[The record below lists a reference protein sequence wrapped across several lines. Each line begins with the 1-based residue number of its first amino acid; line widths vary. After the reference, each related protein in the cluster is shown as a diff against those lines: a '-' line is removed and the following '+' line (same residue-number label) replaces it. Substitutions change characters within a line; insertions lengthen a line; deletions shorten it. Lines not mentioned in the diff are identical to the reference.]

1 MNELNRKPGSAP
13 FYIMNGVS
21 LIYRISFFKEK
32 VVKMFVFKKRKQK
45 IGWLLCFSSF
55 LLFWSI
61 FISGCH
67 SERSFSNDKEA
78 SAKNQFFYTV
88 TDDTGLSLQFS
99 EKPKR
104 IVSYSISTDEILLAL
119 VEPQRII
126 ALSRLVDDPGVSSIV
141 KEAKQVPNRVK
152 GNSLEGVLA
161 FKPDLVII
169 PDFHP
174 PEMLQSAREL
184 GLKVYI
190 YKTPSDIKGVKRSI
204 RQLAALTGEKEKG
217 EALVAQMEEKISR
230 VQKRLEAI
238 PQVQRKRV
246 MQLRSEGAFYAPD
259 NSFGDVCRHAGV
271 TDATLELHY
280 PNAMEITQEKIV
292 ELNPDIIF
300 VPAWDYDGE
309 HEPVAERQKILNNPS
324 YKGIKAVQEG
334 NVYSISGAL
343 VLTVSQYIAD
353 AVEEVA
359 KMSYP
364 DIFRNN

>member
-1 MNELNRKPGSAP
+1 MINATIVFRKKTDLL
-13 FYIMNGVS
+13 YIIFSV
-21 LIYRISFFKEK
+21 LL
-32 VVKMFVFKKRKQK
+32 
-45 IGWLLCFSSF
+45 LLCVV
-55 LLFWSI
+55 L
-61 FISGCH
+61 SGC
-67 SERSFSNDKEA
+67 
-78 SAKNQFFYTV
+78 KNGKTDEPSKNTAELQSSYTV
-88 TDDTGLSLQFS
+88 TDDTGLTLLFT

-104 IVSYSISTDEILLAL
+104 IVSYSISTDEILMAL
-119 VEPQRII
+119 VKPERIA

-141 KEAKQVPNRVK
+141 EEAKHVPNRVQ
-152 GNSLEGVLA
+152 GNSMENVLT

-204 RQLAALTGEKEKG
+204 RQIAALTGEKEKG
-217 EALVAQMEEKISR
+217 EAVIAKMEERIQQ
-230 VQKRLEAI
+230 VQQRLAVI
-238 PQVQRKRV
+238 PVSQRKRV
-246 MQLRSEGAFYAPD
+246 IQLRSEGAFYAPD

-271 TDATLELHY
+271 SDATLELKY
-280 PNAMEITQEKIV
+280 PSAMEITQEKVV

-300 VPAWDYDGE
+300 VPDWDYDGKHNPDDE
-309 HEPVAERQKILNNPS
+309 KHKILNNPS
-324 YKGIKAVQEG
+324 YHGMKAVQQG
-334 NVYSISGAL
+334 KVYTISGAL

-364 DIFRNN
+364 ELFGKS

>member
-1 MNELNRKPGSAP
+1 MVNATIVFRKKTDLL
-13 FYIMNGVS
+13 YIIFSV
-21 LIYRISFFKEK
+21 LL
-32 VVKMFVFKKRKQK
+32 
-45 IGWLLCFSSF
+45 LLCVVVA
-55 LLFWSI
+55 
-61 FISGCH
+61 SGC
-67 SERSFSNDKEA
+67 
-78 SAKNQFFYTV
+78 KNGKTDEPSKNTVKLQSSYTV
-88 TDDTGLSLQFS
+88 TDDTGLTLQFT

-104 IVSYSISTDEILLAL
+104 IVSYSISTDEILIAL
-119 VEPQRII
+119 VKPERIV
-126 ALSRLVDDPGVSSIV
+126 ALSRLVDDPGVSSVV

-152 GNSLEGVLA
+152 GNSMEGVLA

-204 RQLAALTGEKEKG
+204 RQIAALTGEKNKG
-217 EALVAQMEEKISR
+217 EAVVTKMEERIR
-230 VQKRLEAI
+230 
-238 PQVQRKRV
+238 QVQQRLAGIPVSRRKRV
-246 MQLRSEGAFYAPD
+246 IQLRSEGAFYAPD

-271 TDATLELHY
+271 SDATLELKY
-280 PNAMEITQEKIV
+280 PSAMEITQEKVV

-300 VPAWDYDGE
+300 VPDWDYDGKHNPDGE
-309 HEPVAERQKILNNPS
+309 KQKILNNPS
-324 YKGIKAVQEG
+324 YSGMKAVQQG
-334 NVYSISGAL
+334 NVYTISGAL

-364 DIFRNN
+364 EVFGKS

>member
-1 MNELNRKPGSAP
+1 MIDMKQ
-13 FYIMNGVS
+13 
-21 LIYRISFFKEK
+21 
-32 VVKMFVFKKRKQK
+32 KKR
-45 IGWLLCFSSF
+45 IFGLITLLFLLLFEVNFSDYRNKKEYSSF
-55 LLFWSI
+55 TV
-61 FISGCH
+61 
-67 SERSFSNDKEA
+67 KQEA
-78 SAKNQFFYTV
+78 QSSYTV
-88 TDDTGLSLQFS
+88 TDDTGLTLQFT

-104 IVSYSISTDEILLAL
+104 IVSYSISTDEILIAL
-119 VEPQRII
+119 VKPERIV

-141 KEAKQVPNRVK
+141 KEAKQVPGRVQ
-152 GNSLEGVLA
+152 GNSMEGVLA

-204 RQLAALTGEKEKG
+204 RQIAALTGEKEKG
-217 EALVAQMEEKISR
+217 EAVIAKMEERIQQ
-230 VQKRLEAI
+230 VQQRLAVI
-238 PQVQRKRV
+238 PVSQRKRV
-246 MQLRSEGAFYAPD
+246 IQLRSEGAFYAPD

-271 TDATLELHY
+271 SDATLELKY
-280 PNAMEITQEKIV
+280 PSAMEITQEKVV

-300 VPAWDYDGE
+300 VPDWDYDGKHNPDGE
-309 HEPVAERQKILNNPS
+309 KRKILNNPS
-324 YKGIKAVQEG
+324 YRGMKAVQQG
-334 NVYSISGAL
+334 KVYTISGAL

-364 DIFRNN
+364 EVFGKS

>member
-1 MNELNRKPGSAP
+1 MQDAGTVCKMILFRK
-13 FYIMNGVS
+13 
-21 LIYRISFFKEK
+21 KEK
-32 VVKMFVFKKRKQK
+32 TIRRLGK
-45 IGWLLCFSSF
+45 LLLYASMVLMLIILTGCNNEKVDSSVQ
-55 LLFWSI
+55 
-61 FISGCH
+61 
-67 SERSFSNDKEA
+67 NDKNKP
-78 SAKNQFFYTV
+78 SSYTV
-88 TDDTGLSLQFS
+88 TDDTGLTLQFT

-141 KEAKQVPNRVK
+141 KEAKQVPGRVQ
-152 GNSLEGVLA
+152 GNSMEGVLA

-204 RQLAALTGEKEKG
+204 RQIASLTGEKDKG
-217 EALVAQMEEKISR
+217 EAIIAKMEERIQQ
-230 VQKRLEAI
+230 VQQRLAVI
-238 PQVQRKRV
+238 PVSQRKRV
-246 MQLRSEGAFYAPD
+246 IQLRSEGAFYAPD

-271 TDATLELHY
+271 SDATLELKY
-280 PNAMEITQEKIV
+280 PSAMEITQEKVV

-300 VPAWDYDGE
+300 VPDWDYDGKHNPDGE
-309 HEPVAERQKILNNPS
+309 KRKILNNPS
-324 YKGIKAVQEG
+324 YRGMKAVQQG
-334 NVYSISGAL
+334 KVYTISGAL

-364 DIFRNN
+364 EVFGKS

>member
-1 MNELNRKPGSAP
+1 M
-13 FYIMNGVS
+13 
-21 LIYRISFFKEK
+21 
-32 VVKMFVFKKRKQK
+32 
-45 IGWLLCFSSF
+45 FSSNLIHKRNHRTVAKYF
-55 LLFWSI
+55 FLAALLLLFLI
-61 FISGCH
+61 MSGC
-67 SERSFSNDKEA
+67 
-78 SAKNQFFYTV
+78 NQLSKSSPNQMNLKGQSSYTV
-88 TDDTGLSLQFS
+88 TDDTGLTLQFS

-126 ALSRLVDDPGVSSIV
+126 ALSRLVDDPGVSSVV
-141 KEAKQVPNRVK
+141 KEAKQVPNRVQ
-152 GNSLEGVLA
+152 GNSMEGVLA

-204 RQLAALTGEKEKG
+204 RQIAALTGEKDKG
-217 EALVAQMEEKISR
+217 EAVIAKMEARIKKVQQRLAGIPVAR
-230 VQKRLEAI
+230 
-238 PQVQRKRV
+238 RKRV
-246 MQLRSEGAFYAPD
+246 IQLRSEGAFYAPD

-271 TDATLELHY
+271 SDATLELKY
-280 PNAMEITQEKIV
+280 PSAMEITQEKVV

-300 VPAWDYDGE
+300 VPDWDYDGKHNPDGE
-309 HEPVAERQKILNNPS
+309 KRKILNNPS
-324 YKGIKAVQEG
+324 YRGMKAVQQG
-334 NVYSISGAL
+334 KVYTISGAL

-364 DIFRNN
+364 EIFGKS

>member
-1 MNELNRKPGSAP
+1 MSKMVLFRINLQTISWLCKLLVHACMI
-13 FYIMNGVS
+13 FM
-21 LIYRISFFKEK
+21 LI
-32 VVKMFVFKKRKQK
+32 
-45 IGWLLCFSSF
+45 LL
-55 LLFWSI
+55 
-61 FISGCH
+61 SGCNNNKGD
-67 SERSFSNDKEA
+67 SSVLNDNNKP
-78 SAKNQFFYTV
+78 SSYTV
-88 TDDTGLSLQFS
+88 TDDTGAKLQFS

-119 VEPQRII
+119 VEPQRIA
-126 ALSRLVDDPGVSSIV
+126 ALSRLVDDPGVSSVV

-152 GNSLEGVLA
+152 GNSMEGVLA

-204 RQLAALTGEKEKG
+204 RQIAALTGEKNKG
-217 EALVAQMEEKISR
+217 EAVVTKMEERIR
-230 VQKRLEAI
+230 
-238 PQVQRKRV
+238 QVQQRLAGIPVSRRKRV
-246 MQLRSEGAFYAPD
+246 IQLRSEGAFYAPD

-271 TDATLELHY
+271 SDATLELKY
-280 PNAMEITQEKIV
+280 PSAMEITQEKVV

-300 VPAWDYDGE
+300 VPDWDYDGKHNPDGE
-309 HEPVAERQKILNNPS
+309 KRKILNNPS
-324 YKGIKAVQEG
+324 YRGMKAVQQG
-334 NVYSISGAL
+334 KVYTISGAL

-364 DIFRNN
+364 EVFGKS

>member
-1 MNELNRKPGSAP
+1 MNKSENNKTVFLYVILLLLVLFMPAFPGCK
-13 FYIMNGVS
+13 N
-21 LIYRISFFKEK
+21 EK
-32 VVKMFVFKKRKQK
+32 ADM
-45 IGWLLCFSSF
+45 SSKNEAER
-55 LLFWSI
+55 
-61 FISGCH
+61 H
-67 SERSFSNDKEA
+67 SS
-78 SAKNQFFYTV
+78 YTV
-88 TDDTGLSLQFS
+88 TDDTGLTLQFT

-104 IVSYSISTDEILLAL
+104 IVSYSISTDEILMAL
-119 VEPQRII
+119 VKPERIA

-141 KEAKQVPNRVK
+141 EEAKQIPARVQ
-152 GNSLEGVLA
+152 GNSMENVLT

-204 RQLAALTGEKEKG
+204 RQIAALTGEKEKG
-217 EALVAQMEEKISR
+217 EAVIAKMEARIQQ
-230 VQKRLEAI
+230 VQQRLANI
-238 PQVQRKRV
+238 PASQRKRV
-246 MQLRSEGAFYAPD
+246 IQLRSEGAFYAPD

-271 TDATLELHY
+271 SDATLELKY
-280 PNAMEITQEKIV
+280 PSAMEITQEKVV

-300 VPAWDYDGE
+300 VPDWDYDGKHNPNGE
-309 HEPVAERQKILNNPS
+309 KRKILNNPS
-324 YKGIKAVQEG
+324 YQEMKAVQQG
-334 NVYSISGAL
+334 KVSTISGAL

-364 DIFRNN
+364 EVFGKS

>member
-1 MNELNRKPGSAP
+1 MIIYIKKEQTISRLGKLLLYAGMILVLIILPGCNNEKGD
-13 FYIMNGVS
+13 
-21 LIYRISFFKEK
+21 
-32 VVKMFVFKKRKQK
+32 
-45 IGWLLCFSSF
+45 SSVQ
-55 LLFWSI
+55 
-61 FISGCH
+61 
-67 SERSFSNDKEA
+67 NDKIKPSSYA
-78 SAKNQFFYTV
+78 V
-88 TDDTGLSLQFS
+88 TDDTGLTLQFT

-104 IVSYSISTDEILLAL
+104 IVSYSISTDEILMAL
-119 VEPQRII
+119 VKPERIA

-141 KEAKQVPNRVK
+141 EEAKQIPARVQ
-152 GNSLEGVLA
+152 GNSMENVLT

-204 RQLAALTGEKEKG
+204 RQIAALTGEKEKG
-217 EALVAQMEEKISR
+217 EAVIAKMEARIQQ
-230 VQKRLEAI
+230 VQQRLAGI
-238 PQVQRKRV
+238 PASQRKRV
-246 MQLRSEGAFYAPD
+246 IQLRSEGAFYAPD

-271 TDATLELHY
+271 SDATLELKY
-280 PNAMEITQEKIV
+280 PSAMEITQEKVV

-300 VPAWDYDGE
+300 VPDWDYDGK
-309 HEPVAERQKILNNPS
+309 HNPDGERRKILNNPS
-324 YKGIKAVQEG
+324 YRGMKAVQQG
-334 NVYSISGAL
+334 KVYTISGAL

-364 DIFRNN
+364 EVFGKN

>member
-1 MNELNRKPGSAP
+1 M
-13 FYIMNGVS
+13 
-21 LIYRISFFKEK
+21 
-32 VVKMFVFKKRKQK
+32 
-45 IGWLLCFSSF
+45 FSSNLIHKRNQRTVAKYF
-55 LLFWSI
+55 FLAALLLLFLI
-61 FISGCH
+61 MSGCNQL
-67 SERSFSNDKEA
+67 SKSSPNQMNLKGQ
-78 SAKNQFFYTV
+78 SAYTV
-88 TDDTGLSLQFS
+88 TDDTGLTLQFT

-119 VEPQRII
+119 VEPQRIA

-141 KEAKQVPNRVK
+141 KEAKQIPNRVQ
-152 GNSLEGVLA
+152 GNSMEGVLT

-204 RQLAALTGEKEKG
+204 RQIAALTGEKDKG
-217 EALVAQMEEKISR
+217 EAVIAKMEARIQQ
-230 VQKRLEAI
+230 VQQRLANI
-238 PQVQRKRV
+238 PASQRKRV
-246 MQLRSEGAFYAPD
+246 IQLRSEGAFYAPD

-271 TDATLELHY
+271 SDATLELKY
-280 PNAMEITQEKIV
+280 PSAMEITQEKVV

-300 VPAWDYDGE
+300 VPDWDYDGKHNPDGE
-309 HEPVAERQKILNNPS
+309 KRKILNNPS
-324 YKGIKAVQEG
+324 YQGMKAVQQG
-334 NVYSISGAL
+334 KVYTISGAL

-364 DIFRNN
+364 EVFGKS

>member
-1 MNELNRKPGSAP
+1 MIIYLKKEQTISRLGKLLLYAGMVLMLIILPGCNNEKAD
-13 FYIMNGVS
+13 
-21 LIYRISFFKEK
+21 
-32 VVKMFVFKKRKQK
+32 
-45 IGWLLCFSSF
+45 SSVQ
-55 LLFWSI
+55 
-61 FISGCH
+61 
-67 SERSFSNDKEA
+67 NDKNNP
-78 SAKNQFFYTV
+78 SSYTV
-88 TDDTGLSLQFS
+88 TDDTGLTLQFS

-119 VEPQRII
+119 VEPQRIA
-126 ALSRLVDDPGVSSIV
+126 ALSRLVDDPGVSSVV

-152 GNSLEGVLA
+152 GNSMEGVLA

-204 RQLAALTGEKEKG
+204 RQIAALTGEKNKG
-217 EALVAQMEEKISR
+217 EAVVTKMEERIR
-230 VQKRLEAI
+230 
-238 PQVQRKRV
+238 QVQQRLAGIPVSRRKRV
-246 MQLRSEGAFYAPD
+246 IQLRSEGAFYAPD

-271 TDATLELHY
+271 SDATLELKY
-280 PNAMEITQEKIV
+280 PSAMEITQEKVV

-300 VPAWDYDGE
+300 VPDWDYDGKHNPDGE
-309 HEPVAERQKILNNPS
+309 KQKILNNPS
-324 YKGIKAVQEG
+324 YSGMKAVQQG
-334 NVYSISGAL
+334 KVYTISGAL

-364 DIFRNN
+364 DVFGKS

>member
-1 MNELNRKPGSAP
+1 MNNKWKHRKVKC
-13 FYIMNGVS
+13 FIILLMLVS
-21 LIYRISFFKEK
+21 LIMCFPGRKSEK
-32 VVKMFVFKKRKQK
+32 A
-45 IGWLLCFSSF
+45 GTSSK
-55 LLFWSI
+55 
-61 FISGCH
+61 
-67 SERSFSNDKEA
+67 NT
-78 SAKNQFFYTV
+78 AKLQSSYTI
-88 TDDTGLSLQFS
+88 TDDTGLTLQFT

-104 IVSYSISTDEILLAL
+104 IVSYSISTDEILIAL
-119 VEPQRII
+119 VKPERIV

-141 KEAKQVPNRVK
+141 KEAKQVPNRVQ
-152 GNSLEGVLA
+152 GNSMEGVLA

-204 RQLAALTGEKEKG
+204 RQIAALTGEKDKG
-217 EALVAQMEEKISR
+217 EAIIAKMEARIKQ
-230 VQKRLEAI
+230 VQQRLAGI
-238 PQVQRKRV
+238 PASQRKRV
-246 MQLRSEGAFYAPD
+246 IQLRSEGAFYAPD

-271 TDATLELHY
+271 SDATLELKY
-280 PNAMEITQEKIV
+280 PSAMEITQEKVV

-300 VPAWDYDGE
+300 VPDWDYDGKHNPDGE
-309 HEPVAERQKILNNPS
+309 KRKILNNPS
-324 YKGIKAVQEG
+324 YRGMKAVQQG
-334 NVYSISGAL
+334 KVYTISGAL

-364 DIFRNN
+364 EVFGKS

>member
-1 MNELNRKPGSAP
+1 MIIYIKKEQTISRLGKLLLYAGMVLMLIILPGCNNEKAD
-13 FYIMNGVS
+13 
-21 LIYRISFFKEK
+21 
-32 VVKMFVFKKRKQK
+32 
-45 IGWLLCFSSF
+45 SSVQ
-55 LLFWSI
+55 
-61 FISGCH
+61 
-67 SERSFSNDKEA
+67 NDKNNP
-78 SAKNQFFYTV
+78 SSYTV
-88 TDDTGLSLQFS
+88 TDDTGLTLQFS

-126 ALSRLVDDPGVSSIV
+126 ALSRLVDDPGVSSVV

-152 GNSLEGVLA
+152 GNSMEGVLA

-204 RQLAALTGEKEKG
+204 RQIAALTGEKDKG
-217 EALVAQMEEKISR
+217 EAVVTKMEERIR
-230 VQKRLEAI
+230 
-238 PQVQRKRV
+238 QVQQRLAGIPVSRRKRV
-246 MQLRSEGAFYAPD
+246 IQLRSEGAFYAPD

-271 TDATLELHY
+271 SDATLELKY
-280 PNAMEITQEKIV
+280 PSAMEITQEKVV

-300 VPAWDYDGE
+300 VPDWDYDGKHNPDGE
-309 HEPVAERQKILNNPS
+309 KRKILNNPS
-324 YKGIKAVQEG
+324 YRGMKAVQQG
-334 NVYSISGAL
+334 KVYTISGAL

-364 DIFRNN
+364 EVFGKS

>member
-1 MNELNRKPGSAP
+1 MSKMVLFRINLQTISWLCKLLVHACMI
-13 FYIMNGVS
+13 FM
-21 LIYRISFFKEK
+21 LI
-32 VVKMFVFKKRKQK
+32 
-45 IGWLLCFSSF
+45 LL
-55 LLFWSI
+55 
-61 FISGCH
+61 SGCNNNKGD
-67 SERSFSNDKEA
+67 SSVLNDNNKP
-78 SAKNQFFYTV
+78 SSYTV
-88 TDDTGLSLQFS
+88 TDDTGAKLQFS

-119 VEPQRII
+119 VEPQRIA

-141 KEAKQVPNRVK
+141 EEAKRIPNRVQ
-152 GNSLEGVLA
+152 GNSMENVLA

-204 RQLAALTGEKEKG
+204 RQIAALTGEKDKG
-217 EALVAQMEEKISR
+217 EAVIAKMEARIKNVQQRLAGIPVSR
-230 VQKRLEAI
+230 
-238 PQVQRKRV
+238 RKRV
-246 MQLRSEGAFYAPD
+246 IQLRSEGAFYAPD

-271 TDATLELHY
+271 SDATLELKY
-280 PNAMEITQEKIV
+280 PSAMEITQEKVV

-300 VPAWDYDGE
+300 VPDWDYDRKHNPDGE
-309 HEPVAERQKILNNPS
+309 KQKILNNPS
-324 YKGIKAVQEG
+324 YRGMKAVQQG
-334 NVYSISGAL
+334 KVYTISGAL

-364 DIFRNN
+364 DVFNK

>member
-1 MNELNRKPGSAP
+1 MVDTLKRKQLNRRRH
-13 FYIMNGVS
+13 I
-21 LIYRISFFKEK
+21 ISFFLCL
-32 VVKMFVFKKRKQK
+32 VVLVV
-45 IGWLLCFSSF
+45 
-55 LLFWSI
+55 
-61 FISGCH
+61 SGCKDEKKI
-67 SERSFSNDKEA
+67 SSVTAVYKERSS
-78 SAKNQFFYTV
+78 YTV
-88 TDDTGLSLQFS
+88 TDDTGLELRFS

-141 KEAKQVPNRVK
+141 KEAKQIPNRVQ
-152 GNSLEGVLA
+152 GNSLEGILA

-184 GLKVYI
+184 GLQVYI

-204 RQLAALTGEKEKG
+204 RQLAALTDEKEKG
-217 EALVAQMEEKISR
+217 ESLIARMEEKISS

-238 PQVQRKRV
+238 PQAQRKRV

-292 ELNPDIIF
+292 EPNPDIIF
-300 VPAWDYDGE
+300 VPAWDYDGK
-309 HEPVAERQKILNNPS
+309 HEPVAERNKILNNPS
-324 YKGIKAVQEG
+324 YKGLKAVQEG
-334 NVYSISGAL
+334 KVYSISGAL

-364 DIFRNN
+364 EIFGKP

>member
-1 MNELNRKPGSAP
+1 MVLFRKKKISISWLCKLLLYVGMILMLIILTGCNNEKKDSSVQNSKNEL
-13 FYIMNGVS
+13 
-21 LIYRISFFKEK
+21 
-32 VVKMFVFKKRKQK
+32 
-45 IGWLLCFSSF
+45 FS
-55 LLFWSI
+55 
-61 FISGCH
+61 
-67 SERSFSNDKEA
+67 
-78 SAKNQFFYTV
+78 YTV
-88 TDDTGLSLQFS
+88 TDDTGLTLRFT

-104 IVSYSISTDEILLAL
+104 IVSYSISTDEILMAL
-119 VEPQRII
+119 VKPERIA

-141 KEAKQVPNRVK
+141 EEAKQVPNRVQ
-152 GNSLEGVLA
+152 GNSMENVLT

-204 RQLAALTGEKEKG
+204 RQIAALTGEKEKG
-217 EALVAQMEEKISR
+217 EAVIAKMEEQIK
-230 VQKRLEAI
+230 
-238 PQVQRKRV
+238 QVQQRLADIPASERKRV
-246 MQLRSEGAFYAPD
+246 IQLRSEGAFYAPD

-271 TDATLELHY
+271 SDATLELNY
-280 PNAMEITQEKIV
+280 PSAMEITQEKVV

-300 VPAWDYDGE
+300 VPDWDYDGKHNSDGE
-309 HEPVAERQKILNNPS
+309 KQKILHNPS
-324 YKGIKAVQEG
+324 YRGMKAVQQG
-334 NVYSISGAL
+334 KVYTISGAL

-364 DIFRNN
+364 EVFGKR

>member
-1 MNELNRKPGSAP
+1 MMSRMIIYIKKEQTISRLGKLLLYAGMILVLIILPGCNNEKGD
-13 FYIMNGVS
+13 
-21 LIYRISFFKEK
+21 
-32 VVKMFVFKKRKQK
+32 
-45 IGWLLCFSSF
+45 SSVQ
-55 LLFWSI
+55 
-61 FISGCH
+61 
-67 SERSFSNDKEA
+67 NDKIKPSSYA
-78 SAKNQFFYTV
+78 V
-88 TDDTGLSLQFS
+88 TDDTGLTLQFT

-104 IVSYSISTDEILLAL
+104 IVSYSISTDEILMAL
-119 VEPQRII
+119 VKPERIA

-141 KEAKQVPNRVK
+141 EEAKQIPARVQ
-152 GNSLEGVLA
+152 GNSMENVLT

-204 RQLAALTGEKEKG
+204 RQIAALTGEKEKG
-217 EALVAQMEEKISR
+217 EAVIAKMEARIQQ
-230 VQKRLEAI
+230 VQQRLANI
-238 PQVQRKRV
+238 PASQRKRV
-246 MQLRSEGAFYAPD
+246 IQLRSEGAFYAPD

-271 TDATLELHY
+271 SDATLELKY
-280 PNAMEITQEKIV
+280 PSAMEITQEKVV

-300 VPAWDYDGE
+300 VPDWDYDGK
-309 HEPVAERQKILNNPS
+309 HNPDGERRKILNNPS
-324 YKGIKAVQEG
+324 YRGMKAVQQG
-334 NVYSISGAL
+334 KVYTISGAL

-364 DIFRNN
+364 EVFGKS